1 MGTVI
6 YEISTSVDGF
16 TTAIEPPMDEPMGA
30 GGQQLCAW
38 TSGDND

>member
-16 TTAIEPPMDEPMGA
+16 TTAADPTMEEPMGV
-30 GGQQLCAW
+30 GG
-38 TSGDND
+38 